1 MTLAV
6 ERRDLLQQFD
16 CLVCNELE
24 AGIFFAENYS
34 KKSPKD
40 LCEIIYQKVSA
51 GAIKSMVVISLSF
64 QLQVS
69 YSK

>member
-40 LCEIIYQKVSA
+40 LCEII
-51 GAIKSMVVISLSF
+51 
-64 QLQVS
+64 
-69 YSK
+69 